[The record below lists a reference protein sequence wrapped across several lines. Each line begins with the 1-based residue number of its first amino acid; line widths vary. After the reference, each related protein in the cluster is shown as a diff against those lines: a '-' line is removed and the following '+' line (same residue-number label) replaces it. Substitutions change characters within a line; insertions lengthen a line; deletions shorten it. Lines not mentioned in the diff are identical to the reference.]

1 MKIGQPIRDKRQPR
15 ASCSTVMRF
24 CFLKVATKTN
34 QLSSHQSTHTQLLEH
49 PYYNMHSIS
58 QYLTATALS
67 NHEIKC
73 RVTLDERCTTELPQT
88 SYSNCTKS
96 HPRRSL
102 CRLQGQVH
110 TGQAGQTFWE
120 LDHCHTS
127 LTYTGSSFMTVNTRK
142 QERDHH
148 IWMNTMHHPQ
158 WAAACTDPS
167 GRNTKPN
174 TQHPST
180 HRGTSTQRPPVPL
193 ELTESE
199 AAEGSESVWGC
210 ITFLFLVLSSYLL
223 SATVGRQCAEW
234 ISASTLMQNTEFC
247 VHTSF
252 FLTSRAFG
260 DCLDSCIRNNIS
272 AYNFSSSLQNN
283 NTSQQGKCQT

>member
-1 MKIGQPIRDKRQPR
+1 MAVVRPFFTPPFNFPQLFFSKECSHLLPLQYMKIGQPIRDKRQPC
-15 ASCSTVMRF
+15 ASCSTVMHF

-110 TGQAGQTFWE
+110 TGQAGQTF
-120 LDHCHTS
+120 
-127 LTYTGSSFMTVNTRK
+127 
-142 QERDHH
+142 
-148 IWMNTMHHPQ
+148 
-158 WAAACTDPS
+158 
-167 GRNTKPN
+167 
-174 TQHPST
+174 
-180 HRGTSTQRPPVPL
+180 
-193 ELTESE
+193 
-199 AAEGSESVWGC
+199 
-210 ITFLFLVLSSYLL
+210 
-223 SATVGRQCAEW
+223 
-234 ISASTLMQNTEFC
+234 
-247 VHTSF
+247 
-252 FLTSRAFG
+252 
-260 DCLDSCIRNNIS
+260 
-272 AYNFSSSLQNN
+272 
-283 NTSQQGKCQT
+283 